1 MKYRFPN
8 GDTIELHYKPTG
20 ATLFD
25 SYDKAS
31 LAKLGK
37 MIGMKVLSAYDVEYI
52 DTPNGKRYLKVMCSA
67 NAPWEFDFMESKGHL
82 FTVVDVL
89 EDEEKPKEIAPNPN
103 RLITRKELEAEE
115 KAEAEFDRMIKE
127 AEGW

>member
-8 GDTIELHYKPTG
+8 GEIVELHYKPTG

-25 SYDKAS
+25 SYDETS
-31 LAKLGK
+31 LAKLDK

-52 DTPNGKRYLKVMCSA
+52 DTPNGKRCLKVMCSA

-82 FTVVDVL
+82 FTIVDVL

-103 RLITRKELEAEE
+103 SLITMKELEAEE
-115 KAEAEFDRMIKE
+115 KAEAEFEAMIADGE
-127 AEGW
+127 SW

>member
-8 GDTIELHYKPTG
+8 GRTIELHYKTTG

-25 SYDKAS
+25 CYDKTS

-67 NAPWEFDFMESKGHL
+67 NDPWEFDFMESKGHL

-103 RLITRKELEAEE
+103 RLITRKELEAEV
-115 KAEAEFDRMIKE
+115 KAEAEFERMIEE

>member
-8 GDTIELHYKPTG
+8 GRTIELHYKTTG

-25 SYDKAS
+25 CYDKAS

-103 RLITRKELEAEE
+103 RLITWKELEAEE